1 MPVFLGLDIGTTSTI
16 GLLADDGDRILAT
29 AKRAVALSSPNPGWA
44 EEDPGQWWANVSA
57 IVPELLE
64 KSGCQAGDISA
75 VGVTGMVPAVVL
87 LDKSQQLLRPS
98 IQQSDGRSSAE
109 VAEIKEEMDPAFF
122 LQLTGNGINQQLV
135 ANKLRWI
142 ERHENDVFKRIDT
155 VFGSYDF
162 INWKLTGSRF
172 IEQNWALEAGFLSL
186 ETRKLAPDLISLGHI
201 DPAVLPPPKA
211 SHEIIGTIN
220 REASSATGLA
230 EGTPVIAGCADHV
243 ASAYVAGVIDPGD
256 ILIKFGGAGDILA
269 ATNRLQPDDRL
280 FTDFHI
286 VPDLYMPNGCMA
298 TTGSLLNWFIA
309 EFAANL
315 PDAAG
320 SHSTPHARL
329 DALAEKVPPGAN
341 GILALPYFLGEKT
354 PIHDPSA
361 RGTFTGLSLSNDI
374 GDLWRALLEG
384 TVFGFRHHID
394 VLQDIG
400 YPVRRIFASDG
411 GTASRV
417 WMQIAADVLGEQVQL
432 LANHPGSSLGAAWLA
447 GMGTGAV
454 FDWAGVNRFINSGSL
469 ILPNPQH
476 HGIYEARFAHYRE
489 LYERLS
495 PLFFNMAQE
504 TER

>member
-1 MPVFLGLDIGTTSTI
+1 
-16 GLLADDGDRILAT
+16 
-29 AKRAVALSSPNPGWA
+29 
-44 EEDPGQWWANVSA
+44 
-57 IVPELLE
+57 
-64 KSGCQAGDISA
+64 
-75 VGVTGMVPAVVL
+75 
-87 LDKSQQLLRPS
+87 
-98 IQQSDGRSSAE
+98 
-109 VAEIKEEMDPAFF
+109 
-122 LQLTGNGINQQLV
+122 
-135 ANKLRWI
+135 
-142 ERHENDVFKRIDT
+142 
-155 VFGSYDF
+155 
-162 INWKLTGSRF
+162 
-172 IEQNWALEAGFLSL
+172 
-186 ETRKLAPDLISLGHI
+186 
-201 DPAVLPPPKA
+201 
-211 SHEIIGTIN
+211 
-220 REASSATGLA
+220 
-230 EGTPVIAGCADHV
+230 
-243 ASAYVAGVIDPGD
+243 
-256 ILIKFGGAGDILA
+256 
-269 ATNRLQPDDRL
+269 
-280 FTDFHI
+280 
-286 VPDLYMPNGCMA
+286 
-298 TTGSLLNWFIA
+298 
-309 EFAANL
+309 
-315 PDAAG
+315 
-320 SHSTPHARL
+320 
-329 DALAEKVPPGAN
+329 
-341 GILALPYFLGEKT
+341 
-354 PIHDPSA
+354 PSA